1 MPNNEPKIIIV
12 KEPYASKLREALLK
26 ADQEAKEYKARY
38 EYLKAKGY
46 FKNVRIEA
54 LEAMP
59 FEIAPVTKRGNFM
72 TRTMDFLPR
81 MTLHV
86 R

>member
-1 MPNNEPKIIIV
+1 MSNNEPKIIII
-12 KEPYASKLREALLK
+12 KEPYASKLREALFN
-26 ADQEAKEYKARY
+26 AEQEAKEYRTQY

-46 FKNVRIEA
+46 FKNVR
-54 LEAMP
+54 MP
-59 FEIAPVTKRGNFM
+59 FGIVPVTKREGNFM
-72 TRTMDFLPR
+72 ARTRDFLLG

>member
-1 MPNNEPKIIIV
+1 MSNNEPKIIIV
-12 KEPYASKLREALLK
+12 KEPYASKLREALFN
-26 ADQEAKEYKARY
+26 AEQEAKEYRTLY
-38 EYLKAKGY
+38 EYLKAKGC
-46 FKNVRIEA
+46 FNNVR
-54 LEAMP
+54 MP
-59 FEIAPVTKRGNFM
+59 FEIVPVTKRDNFM

>member
-1 MPNNEPKIIIV
+1 MSNNEPKIIVI
-12 KEPYASKLREALLK
+12 KEPYASKLREALFN
-26 ADQEAKEYKARY
+26 AEQEAKEYRAQY

-46 FKNVRIEA
+46 FKNVR

-59 FEIAPVTKRGNFM
+59 FNIVPVTGRDNFM
-72 TRTMDFLPR
+72 TRTRDFLSR

>member
-1 MPNNEPKIIIV
+1 MSNNEPKIIIV
-12 KEPYASKLREALLK
+12 KEPYASKLREALFN
-26 ADQEAKEYKARY
+26 AEQEANEYRAQY

-46 FKNVRIEA
+46 FNNIR

-59 FEIAPVTKRGNFM
+59 FDIAPVAKQDNFM
-72 TRTMDFLPR
+72 ARMRDFLVG

>member
-1 MPNNEPKIIIV
+1 MSNNEPKIIII
-12 KEPYASKLREALLK
+12 KEPYASKLREALLN
-26 ADQEAKEYKARY
+26 AEQEANEYRAQY

-46 FKNVRIEA
+46 FNNVI
-54 LEAMP
+54 MP
-59 FEIAPVTKRGNFM
+59 FEIAPVAKQDNFM
-72 TRTMDFLPR
+72 ARMRDFLVG